1 MSLAADGTA
10 GAMAGG
16 NVWQNY
22 TSNGFKFMEATGNG
36 SGWSGSTGLVD
47 KFSVVSN
54 NWAHYNN
61 QHLHDWNV
69 WYDGSGA
76 FYLQYSA
83 VPEPSTYMMVTGLL
97 MVPGMSYLRRIRR
110 KKNSMEEESSL

>member
-1 MSLAADGTA
+1 MEQLEQWLEGMFGRIILRMVLDLS
-10 GAMAGG
+10 
-16 NVWQNY
+16 
-22 TSNGFKFMEATGNG
+22 EATGNG

-97 MVPGMSYLRRIRR
+97 MVPGMSYHSQ
-110 KKNSMEEESSL
+110 N